1 MRKVRDFDA
10 ELKSLNDRA
19 KLLRSRKIQQFGELI
34 EATGADALEPDL
46 LAGALLGVVAEK
58 DKAITMGNYI
68 RDATGGGY
76 GRCMRDR
83 PAFRLPREMV
93 AAGSYRRCSSCTSR
107 AWAALSLTGRIS
119 LTSRRFHSS
128 MNGSGGWLSSPC

>member
-10 ELKSLNDRA
+10 ELKVLNERA

-58 DKAITMGNYI
+58 NKTTTAAWSEAGA
-68 RDATGGGY
+68 RF
-76 GRCMRDR
+76 
-83 PAFRLPREMV
+83 FRE
-93 AAGSYRRCSSCTSR
+93 
-107 AWAALSLTGRIS
+107 
-119 LTSRRFHSS
+119 TSRRSS
-128 MNGSGGWLSSPC
+128 RRTRGGSTGGEAASGAAEQA